1 MKEILNRL
9 DAIERKLNLLL
20 MYLGEEDDEE
30 EVDGDE
36 FGASRDT
43 SQTL

>member
-1 MKEILNRL
+1 MEEIEKRL
-9 DAIERKLNLLL
+9 DAIERKLDLLL
-20 MYLGEEDDEE
+20 MYLGEEDEEE

>member
-9 DAIERKLNLLL
+9 DAIERKLDLLL

-36 FGASRDT
+36 FGANRDT

>member
-9 DAIERKLNLLL
+9 DAIERKLDLLL
-20 MYLGEEDDEE
+20 MYLGEEDDE

>member
-9 DAIERKLNLLL
+9 DAIERKLDLLL